1 MLDRRCNNGV
11 ICGLKSGTLVIRD
24 FIPQNIIDI
33 RPQDLLKFREK
44 YRDERQRF
52 ILAIRDAAMVISE
65 CEDETVYNDRLE
77 DLKKEIE
84 SSLTDYRGN
93 MEALNIAGL
102 SRQQLLSHPCATTRF
117 NIEIP

>member
-1 MLDRRCNNGV
+1 MKG
-11 ICGLKSGTLVIRD
+11 K
-24 FIPQNIIDI
+24 
-33 RPQDLLKFREK
+33 DLFWLFVM
-44 YRDERQRF
+44 QLWSF
-52 ILAIRDAAMVISE
+52 QSVRDAAMVISE